1 MSSNGGFIL
10 GGLLTGGVI
19 FLGDMVLKPMLK
31 GGLMEILCFAIEGAL
46 CEVVYHVAKKNKTCG
61 LMDNITLQGTAV
73 AGIVIWLTDF
83 LIRPESFTGV
93 GMESIKFF
101 LQGFIVYLS
110 LGYVLM

>member
-1 MSSNGGFIL
+1 MPDNSGFIM

-19 FLGDMVLKPMLK
+19 FLGDMVLKPKLQ
-31 GGLMEILCFAIEGAL
+31 GGILEILCFAIEGAL
-46 CEVVYHVAKKNKTCG
+46 CEFVYHIVKKDKACG
-61 LMDNITLQGTAV
+61 IMDNITLQGSAI
-73 AGIVIWLTDF
+73 AGLVIWATDF
-83 LIRPESFTGV
+83 FIRPEMFGGV